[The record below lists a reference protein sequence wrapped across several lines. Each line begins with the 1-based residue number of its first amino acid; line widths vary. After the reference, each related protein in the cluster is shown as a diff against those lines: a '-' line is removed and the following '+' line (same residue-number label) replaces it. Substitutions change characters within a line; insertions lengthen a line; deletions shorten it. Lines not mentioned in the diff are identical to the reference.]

1 MRIPVLIVAASFAL
15 AACSS
20 TGAKKLATCDGKH
33 LRPANPYGTV
43 LAPSAE
49 GAAAPSAEGTPET
62 TPKTLSSLASPE
74 SFGSCA

>member
-15 AACSS
+15 SACSS
-20 TGAKKLATCDGKH
+20 TGAEKPAICDGKH

-43 LAPSAE
+43 LAPAAE
-49 GAAAPSAEGTPET
+49 GPAAPSTQGSPET
-62 TPKTLSSLASPE
+62 KPKTLSSVASPK